1 MARSKGT
8 ITEYRNYYLPMHFPV
23 LLLSGDYWKIS
34 DVPSG
39 RLHFHN
45 CLEIGICHTN
55 GGFIEIFGEMKP
67 FQAGDVTVIPKNVPH
82 TTYSRSGTES
92 RWSYVFVDPQEL
104 FKNMLPATWKSFDL
118 SDYIYSDYQPIFS
131 QEKYPQLHQLTLAVI
146 KELADQK
153 PSYQLSVKGL
163 LLSFYIEVI
172 RIQSEKHNGG
182 GAEGVPAETKKEK
195 QEIDNTLVIAPAL
208 DYIEENYAQ
217 QFTIE
222 HLADLCHWSPT
233 HFRRVFHEIMGTSPL
248 DFVNNTRI
256 TKACN
261 LLRSTEDS
269 VLNISETVGFRS
281 ISSFNR
287 HFIKIMQM
295 SPREYRKQIQKSDR
309 RAENPSVLEYAGWL
323 YPEKQ

>member
-1 MARSKGT
+1 
-8 ITEYRNYYLPMHFPV
+8 MHFPV
-23 LLLSGDYWKIS
+23 LLLSGDHWKIS
-34 DVPSG
+34 DVPSD

-45 CLEIGICHTN
+45 CLEIGLCHTDS
-55 GGFIEIFGEMKP
+55 GSIEIFGEALP
-67 FQAGDVTVIPKNVPH
+67 FRAGDVTVIPRNVPH
-82 TTYSRSGTES
+82 TTYSRTGTES
-92 RWSYVFVDPQEL
+92 RWSYLFLNPQEL
-104 FKNMLPATWKSFDL
+104 FRNMLPTTWKNFDL
-118 SDYIYSDYQPIFS
+118 SDYAVSGYQAIFS
-131 QEKYPQLHQLTLAVI
+131 QDRYPQIHQLVSGAI
-146 KELADQK
+146 REMEERK
-153 PSYQLSVKGL
+153 PSYQLCVKGL
-163 LLSFYIEVI
+163 LLSLYIQII
-172 RIQSEKHNGG
+172 RVQSELKNGG
-182 GAEGVPAETKKEK
+182 GAAGGPEKEKSEK
-195 QEIDNTLVIAPAL
+195 QEIDNALVIAPAL

-287 HFIKIMQM
+287 YFIKIMQM
-295 SPREYRKQIQKSDR
+295 SPRDYRKQIQKSDR
-309 RAENPSVLEYAGWL
+309 RAENQSILEYTGWL
-323 YPEKQ
+323 YPEK